1 MVWELSFER
10 IISRFVFNKNGQGWL
25 CSLLFGDFKCKGTV
39 IMEYLFGCDFNY
51 WVLDQ
56 IDYVWHLI
64 FQHPEWAL
72 TAWDGVWMVTVSL
85 MFDLIMRL
93 CTDHVVGD
101 FLRRVFG
108 KLRLQNELHS
118 LCGQQHR
125 GKSFQVTFYFWGRVI
140 FYCNCIVA
148 RELWTLFSMFG
159 V

>member
-1 MVWELSFER
+1 
-10 IISRFVFNKNGQGWL
+10 
-25 CSLLFGDFKCKGTV
+25 
-39 IMEYLFGCDFNY
+39 
-51 WVLDQ
+51 
-56 IDYVWHLI
+56 
-64 FQHPEWAL
+64 
-72 TAWDGVWMVTVSL
+72 MVTVSL
-85 MFDLIMRL
+85 MFGLIMRL

-159 V
+159 VQFGMSKSVVELLLTWRNWLCKYGSSFACNLSPLFLSWDIWRRGIIVFLRYWRSQLWHKIFVFEIIVQVIPHFGNQ